1 MIIDA
6 SFDVTQPELWLNRAL
21 YYGDGVF
28 ETMRTERATIPLL
41 KWHQKRLADS
51 LQRLKLNQFDWQ
63 QVTHALTD
71 LPDEFARRCV
81 LKLLVFRAGG
91 GRGYRPVTGDIDW
104 LLIAGECPKET
115 GQGTVSLGVSELR
128 LSDQQTLAGMK
139 HLNRLEQVLIADE
152 LNQQTVDDVLVL
164 SQDDEVLETT
174 QHNLLLVKDHQLYTP
189 ELDRNGVHGVALAWL
204 KSQCQVQEMRF
215 RLDDLLACSEV
226 LVANSVRGFRSVSSI
241 NGLDW
246 VGTERHFH
254 GKISRMWNTLFSS

>member
-6 SFDVTQPELWLNRAL
+6 SFDVNQPELWLNRAL

-28 ETMRTERATIPLL
+28 ETMRCHEATIPLAR
-41 KWHQKRLADS
+41 WHQQRLSDS
-51 LQRLKLNQFDWQ
+51 LERLTLKPFDWQ
-63 QVTHALTD
+63 QVTRALSR

-91 GRGYRPVTGDIDW
+91 GRGYRPVTRAIDW
-104 LLIAGECPKET
+104 LLTVGECPDVV
-115 GQGTVSLGVSELR
+115 GLDSVRLGVSKQR
-128 LSDQQTLAGMK
+128 LSDQPTLAGLK

-164 SQDDEVLETT
+164 SQHDEVLETT
-174 QHNLLLVKDHQLYTP
+174 QHNLLLVKDHQLFTP
-189 ELDRNGVHGVALAWL
+189 ALDRNGVHGVALAWL

-215 RLDDLLACSEV
+215 RLDDLLACSEI